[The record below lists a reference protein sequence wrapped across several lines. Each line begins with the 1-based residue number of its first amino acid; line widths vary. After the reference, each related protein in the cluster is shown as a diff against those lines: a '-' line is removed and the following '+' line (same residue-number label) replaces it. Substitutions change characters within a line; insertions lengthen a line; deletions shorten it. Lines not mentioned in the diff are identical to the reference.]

1 MLLRDDRMT
10 GYFVHPIY
18 SILYVFGV
26 NFTDIVMWFG
36 IVMIV
41 IGSAELIFSIVAM
54 VSDVR
59 MPEKRFRHTLV
70 MVFVRMLYT
79 ISSYRLRAL
88 SELIIFGGIFFIY

>member
-36 IVMIV
+36 IIMIIV
-41 IGSAELIFSIVAM
+41 GATEFIFSIVAM
-54 VSDVR
+54 VSDAK
-59 MPEKRFRHTLV
+59 MSEKTLRHILV
-70 MVFVRMLYT
+70 MEYLKMNT
-79 ISSYRLRAL
+79 
-88 SELIIFGGIFFIY
+88 